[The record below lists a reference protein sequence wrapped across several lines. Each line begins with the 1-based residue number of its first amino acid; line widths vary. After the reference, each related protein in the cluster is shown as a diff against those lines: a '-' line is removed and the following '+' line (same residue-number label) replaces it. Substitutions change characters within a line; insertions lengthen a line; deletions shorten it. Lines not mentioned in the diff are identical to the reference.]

1 MDNNC
6 SPSENNDVLKPSH
19 HEGSVKYEGLDGE
32 TVHIGEPEDAL
43 QPPSPDKKPTSFTV
57 DEAVELLG
65 FGKFQIKLSILT
77 GLAWMADAM
86 EMTILAIVS
95 PALQCDWGITAI
107 EQAMITTVVFSGM
120 MLSSTFWGNIC
131 DRFGRKTVM
140 LHMRNFYVEKWSKI
154 FFEVSVFSFLK
165 NSLR

>member
-1 MDNNC
+1 MAQRDPLVSMGLLLEFVVNRDRLL
-6 SPSENNDVLKPSH
+6 SGDPLLSMGLRSLLSSALKQLKPSH

-77 GLAWMADAM
+77 GLAWGLTCSAL
-86 EMTILAIVS
+86 MTFSMGAFSALS
-95 PALQCDWGITAI
+95 PNYYSLLVFRALTGFGIGGVP
-107 EQAMITTVVFSGM
+107 QS
-120 MLSSTFWGNIC
+120 
-131 DRFGRKTVM
+131 
-140 LHMRNFYVEKWSKI
+140 
-154 FFEVSVFSFLK
+154 
-165 NSLR
+165 